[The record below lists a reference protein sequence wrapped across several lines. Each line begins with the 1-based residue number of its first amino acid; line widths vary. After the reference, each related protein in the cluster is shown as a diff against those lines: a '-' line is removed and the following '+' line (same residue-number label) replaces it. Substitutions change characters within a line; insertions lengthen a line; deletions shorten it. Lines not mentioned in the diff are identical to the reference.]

1 MTRNLRSYDVLGNI
15 AILKFNRG
23 DSLSIKKKRAKK
35 ILEENKGVRTV
46 LEKSDKIKG
55 RLRKATTKYI
65 AGENTKEVLYK
76 ENGCVFR
83 FNVDS
88 SYFSPRLSNERKEIS
103 SLISKGKKGNCIL
116 VMFAGVAPY
125 SIVIAK
131 NCKNVKVVSVELN
144 KEANNYAEMN
154 VLRNKLKDKVEV
166 VRGDVKR
173 VIPTFVKQKRK
184 FDYIVMPRP
193 QLKEDFLKEA
203 FAVSKSGKNGTKIF
217 YYDFCS
223 ADMVSEV
230 VNKIKQRARE
240 SKVKIKIL
248 KTKVAGEIGNKRI
261 RLRVDMQVT

>member
-1 MTRNLRSYDVLGNI
+1 MKQASFDILGNI
-15 AILKFNRG
+15 ALVKFQKG
-23 DSLSIKKKRAKK
+23 VSSSAKK
-35 ILEENKGVRTV
+35 EFAKKLLNKQRSVKTV
-46 LEKSDKIKG
+46 LEKVGRFKG
-55 RLRKATTKYI
+55 RFRKQTTKHV
-65 AGENTKEVLYK
+65 AGAKTKEVLYK

-203 FAVSKSGKNGTKIF
+203 FAVSRSGKNGTKIF

-240 SKVKIKIL
+240 SKAKIKIL

-261 RLRVDMQVT
+261 RLRVDLVLL